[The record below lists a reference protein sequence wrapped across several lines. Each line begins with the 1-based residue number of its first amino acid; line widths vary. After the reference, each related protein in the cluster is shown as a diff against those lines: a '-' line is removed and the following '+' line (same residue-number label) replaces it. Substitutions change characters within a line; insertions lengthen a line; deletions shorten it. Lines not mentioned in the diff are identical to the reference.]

1 MSDRT
6 SIRLAGQAKIAG
18 KWRRPG
24 EDVSVTADELCD
36 LVAAGVVAI
45 EADDAIAGPDETA
58 DAALAEA
65 IRDRDEWRSLQRVAE
80 DQVVRLEARVLE
92 LEDELSRSEEARQDL
107 ATQLQALQTP
117 SEPENAGQAED
128 SKPAEKAA
136 PRTTPKKGA
145 GGGKG

>member
-24 EDVSVTADELCD
+24 EDVSVTADELRD

-117 SEPENAGQAED
+117 SGSAEEKAAD
-128 SKPAEKAA
+128 STPAEKAA
-136 PRTTPKKGA
+136 PKTTPKKGA

>member
-24 EDVSVTADELCD
+24 EDVSVTADELRD

-45 EADDAIAGPDETA
+45 EADDAIAGTDETA

-117 SEPENAGQAED
+117 SESANEKAAD
-128 SKPAEKAA
+128 DKPAEKAA

>member
-18 KWRRPG
+18 KWRKPG
-24 EDVSVTADELCD
+24 ENVSVTADEMDD
-36 LVAAGVVAI
+36 LVAAGVVSA
-45 EADDAIAGPDETA
+45 EAASTPAADASE

-117 SEPENAGQAED
+117 SESANEKAAD
-128 SKPAEKAA
+128 DKAAEKAA

>member
-18 KWRRPG
+18 KWRKPG
-24 EDVSVTADELCD
+24 EDVAVTADELRD
-36 LVAAGVVAI
+36 LVAAGVVAVD
-45 EADDAIAGPDETA
+45 ADDATTTMAETA
-58 DAALAEA
+58 DDTLAEA
-65 IRDRDEWRSLQRVAE
+65 IRERDEWRSLQRVAE

-107 ATQLQALQTP
+107 EAQLQALQMP
-117 SEPENAGQAED
+117 SGPANEKAVD
-128 SKPAEKAA
+128 DKSAEKAA
-136 PRTTPKKGA
+136 SKTTPKKGA

>member
-18 KWRRPG
+18 KWRKPG
-24 EDVSVTADELCD
+24 ENVSVTADEMDD
-36 LVAAGVVAI
+36 LVAAGVVSA
-45 EADDAIAGPDETA
+45 EAASTPAADASE

-92 LEDELSRSEEARQDL
+92 LEDELSRSEEAHQDL
-107 ATQLQALQTP
+107 EAQLQALQMP
-117 SEPENAGQAED
+117 SGPANEKAAD
-128 SKPAEKAA
+128 DKPAEKAA
-136 PRTTPKKGA
+136 SKTTPKKGA

>member
-24 EDVSVTADELCD
+24 EDVSVTADELRD

-45 EADDAIAGPDETA
+45 EADDAIAAPDETA

-117 SEPENAGQAED
+117 SGSDDDKAAD
-128 SKPAEKAA
+128 SKPAQKAA
-136 PRTTPKKGA
+136 PKTTPKKGA

>member
-18 KWRRPG
+18 KWRKPG
-24 EDVSVTADELCD
+24 ENVSVTADEMDD
-36 LVAAGVVAI
+36 LVAAGVVSA
-45 EADDAIAGPDETA
+45 EAASTPAADASEE
-58 DAALAEA
+58 AALAGA
-65 IRDRDEWRSLQRVAE
+65 IRERDEWRSLQGVAE

-117 SEPENAGQAED
+117 SESAN
-128 SKPAEKAA
+128 EKAA
-136 PRTTPKKGA
+136 DDKA
-145 GGGKG
+145 A